1 MAAHQD
7 DCFFNKYGFCKYSDR
22 CRKYHEKELCEKSD
36 CEIRECSLRH
46 PKMCKFFQDFG
57 FCKFNE
63 WCMFSHKTNN
73 NNSVKNDEL
82 KKLEHKLKA
91 VELDL
96 ENKNEKIVK
105 LENEIK
111 DIYLKVSEK
120 DQTISKINNKLNALN
135 EKIKVDFEN
144 SFENIEKKVE
154 NDDNDPLKTK
164 TNDSASDI
172 ENEKVFE
179 CDICTYKTKS
189 ENGIKI
195 HKAKK
200 HTYTCKCCNRIFTD
214 QDDYSKHTTECYSTN
229 SYYNS
234 PMSPV
239 HRIPPRFPPRF
250 PHGSPPRFPPTYP
263 PRFPRSPMY

>member
-1 MAAHQD
+1 MAAQNV
-7 DCFFNKYGFCKYSDR
+7 CFFNKYGFCKYSDR

-36 CEIRECSLRH
+36 CEIRECSLKH
-46 PKMCKFFQDFG
+46 PKMCKFFQDF
-57 FCKFNE
+57 
-63 WCMFSHKTNN
+63 
-73 NNSVKNDEL
+73 
-82 KKLEHKLKA
+82 
-91 VELDL
+91 
-96 ENKNEKIVK
+96 
-105 LENEIK
+105 
-111 DIYLKVSEK
+111 
-120 DQTISKINNKLNALN
+120 
-135 EKIKVDFEN
+135 
-144 SFENIEKKVE
+144 
-154 NDDNDPLKTK
+154 
-164 TNDSASDI
+164 
-172 ENEKVFE
+172 
-179 CDICTYKTKS
+179 DICTYKTKS